1 MYQLKGLPVPQ
12 NEWDCSDL
20 IQNTQLALEMLD
32 EEPHYIEDYDHIS
45 EACEL
50 LECLTPELVD
60 KMPLSSDW
68 KKDVLT
74 WLFNAEVIAVA
85 RNYDVGHY
93 KRDEFKEVCNKYIES
108 LVKAQEEFHKKE
120 TGSS

>member
-1 MYQLKGLPVPQ
+1 MLKKNMPVAY
-12 NEWDCSDL
+12 NEWDCSEL
-20 IQNTQLALEMLD
+20 IENTQLALEMLD

-50 LECLTPELVD
+50 LECLTPEVV
-60 KMPLSSDW
+60 KQTPLSDEW

-85 RNYDVGHY
+85 RQYDINHY
-93 KRDEFKEVCNKYIES
+93 RREDLKEFCNEYIED
-108 LVKAQEEFHKKE
+108 LVKEQEKFLEKDTNGKD
-120 TGSS
+120 